1 MAAGEDL
8 DTPAPLA
15 QLRERAADRLQRGVG
30 VLLHLDHVPLERAN
44 RLRGGKHRREV
55 HRAGAELLG
64 ILQVQ
69 RADPAALLPDELGGI
84 FPAHLHP
91 VDVGLAAQVPRRR
104 RVEDPVEHAA
114 AVDDRELIRVVVQG
128 ELDAVGA
135 KGGADGA
142 ELLAD
147 ARAGGAGV
155 VVLARPVGA
164 DDVARPE
171 EQAKIVDA
179 TVAAFGGIDIL
190 VNNAA
195 TNPLFGPVENTSSE
209 IFDKIM
215 ALNLRAPF
223 ELAKAVRPHFIA
235 RGGGAIINLSSI
247 GGVSPEAGLGIYNV
261 SKAALIS
268 LTQVLA
274 REWGKDNIRANVIC
288 PGLIKTDFSAAL
300 WQNEQ
305 ILKHMMRGQALTR
318 LADPVDIASLALFLA
333 AEASAFCTGATFMA
347 DGGYTI

>member
-1 MAAGEDL
+1 MAHDRFSLAGKVAL
-8 DTPAPLA
+8 VTGGT
-15 QLRERAADRLQRGVG
+15 RGI
-30 VLLHLDHVPLERAN
+30 
-44 RLRGGKHRREV
+44 GKGIAKAFAE
-55 HRAGAELLG
+55 AGAQVMIVSRKEPSVEAAVAELSSAG
-64 ILQVQ
+64 TV
-69 RADPAALLPDELGGI
+69 R
-84 FPAHLHP
+84 
-91 VDVGLAAQVPRRR
+91 GLAAN
-104 RVEDPVEHAA
+104 
-114 AVDDRELIRVVVQG
+114 
-128 ELDAVGA
+128 
-135 KGGADGA
+135 
-142 ELLAD
+142 
-147 ARAGGAGV
+147 
-155 VVLARPVGA
+155 
-164 DDVARPE
+164 VARPE
-171 EQAKIVDA
+171 EQTKIVDA
-179 TVAAFGGIDIL
+179 TIAAFGGIDIL